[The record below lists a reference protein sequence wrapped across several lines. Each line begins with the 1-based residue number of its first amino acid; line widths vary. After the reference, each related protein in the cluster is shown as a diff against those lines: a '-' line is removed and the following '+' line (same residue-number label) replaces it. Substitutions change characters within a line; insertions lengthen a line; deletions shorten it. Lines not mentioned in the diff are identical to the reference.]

1 MVSQEHL
8 KHAGQA
14 SKETLWIKCRRGV
27 HRLGGGIAVDVWG
40 GEESLVDVS
49 GDSPD
54 ATCVVPLR
62 GPLVEASRPCI
73 PGLKTEF

>member
-14 SKETLWIKCRRGV
+14 SKETLWIKRRGRV
-27 HRLGGGIAVDVWG
+27 YGLGGGIAVDVWG

-54 ATCVVPLR
+54 AT
-62 GPLVEASRPCI
+62 
-73 PGLKTEF
+73 